1 MKREEFMHVDKQIY
15 TTGFMEGYLWKR
27 GKEDGRFQQRNRTR
41 NPKQKIEISKLNMT
55 FCPKKVGNP
64 NGAQLTY
71 VRDGS
76 TRNIFIYSSSGS
88 AIVDWYMA
96 IRSIKLNKLLIAYPG
111 TSELE
116 LSQFL
121 TRFLKRRIHIS
132 QRRGIPWLSC
142 RRLCCKKGVPPGM
155 KEQGF
160 GFMTYK
166 KIEFSY
172 SGSKKD
178 EDRTEWMKSAAECYR

>member
-1 MKREEFMHVDKQIY
+1 MKEKNSCMLINKFTQQV
-15 TTGFMEGYLWKR
+15 LWKVICGNEER
-27 GKEDGRFQQRNRTR
+27 RWKVSTEKFVLSESDGTLKYFVKDSHKE
-41 NPKQKIEISKLNMT
+41 PKAKIEISKLNMT

-116 LSQFL
+116 LSQF
-121 TRFLKRRIHIS
+121 
-132 QRRGIPWLSC
+132 
-142 RRLCCKKGVPPGM
+142 
-155 KEQGF
+155 
-160 GFMTYK
+160 
-166 KIEFSY
+166 
-172 SGSKKD
+172 
-178 EDRTEWMKSAAECYR
+178 